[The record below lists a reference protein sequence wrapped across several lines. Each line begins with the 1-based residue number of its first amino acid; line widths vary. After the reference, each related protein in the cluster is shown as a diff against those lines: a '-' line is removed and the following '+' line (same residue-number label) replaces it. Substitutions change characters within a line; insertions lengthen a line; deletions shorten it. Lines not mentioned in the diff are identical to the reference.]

1 MKPLPRIKTQ
11 FGSWCRMR
19 KHLPSKLFIT
29 LENVKIESI
38 VTYHSINK
46 LGWLPYDRKDLLV
59 PIHLSHLVVVTGLI
73 IFETLLDERSVAERF
88 NDGK

>member
-1 MKPLPRIKTQ
+1 
-11 FGSWCRMR
+11 MR
-19 KHLPSKLFIT
+19 KHLPSKLFIN

-46 LGWLPYDRKDLLV
+46 LDWLPYDRKDLLV